1 MHLLYGI
8 ISPAASTLN
17 RSRPPVGIVE
27 KFACLRSFVHFSRL
41 APDPRAGTLQSYLPH
56 NQ

>member
-27 KFACLRSFVHFSRL
+27 NFACLRSFVHFSRL